1 MELTRER
8 ILRIL
13 LTRHPAWLVP
23 EPLKIVIGTVVIC
36 AVAAAFTVPAAAL
49 GGFGLL
55 MIVAVWVAA
64 LWAFLAARVPRTYEW
79 SCPRLPLE
87 DQPRLR
93 AVIEDAGRL
102 AGLDGLPMVRLT
114 ADRGVWVRVKRD
126 GRVELMIAT
135 YLLLGMRAEELRTF
149 ILRELI
155 SAQRWSWHER
165 WAVTLLRAHRDWE
178 WLAAA
183 CAPIRHALTAE
194 TAALVGW
201 KAVFAATRAEL
212 VARQAFQWHL
222 TRYATSFAGK
232 GWPTDLY
239 ESFRWKIQEDDL
251 MTRVRP
257 QAEELSRAL
266 SDAVELECGGYPA
279 RPGDGT
285 DAQLGGGRGGE
296 RADEHGD
303 PRVDERG
310 GARGDGHGGDGHGGD
325 GHGGDGH
332 GGDGHGD
339 EPGAGSRG
347 GERLMGDDEWS
358 PSSAGGVLES
368 VGAALELRLN
378 KVLAYRVAGG
388 VSLALFARPYRLSE
402 LPAHEWTAPM
412 VIRRVAVLDA
422 ATRLLGRPATNLDVV
437 ELVVAGRAGE
447 LEWWGTKGSC
457 PHPTPGV
464 CALMPLFDVALRRR
478 GYTHEHVFAQ
488 RVLVGPTGDRV
499 DLVELSRK
507 TESGEPWGL
516 MLGGPMTG
524 DDPEADAIRLAGES
538 LAAGDATGWF
548 ERLYAE
554 SATGDALV
562 PWDSRSPHYLL
573 TEWGDQQFGVPGG
586 GAGSSRG
593 RALVVGAGLGDDAEY
608 VAGLGFQ
615 TEAFDVSE
623 SAVRLAR
630 ERFPGSRVR
639 YQVADLLDPPKEW
652 HRAFDLVVEVMTVQ
666 SLPEPL
672 HGRAIAAVAGFVRPG
687 GTLVV
692 IATGR
697 EEDGPVF
704 APPWPLTPSEI
715 RAFAGEGLEADKIED
730 LRGGERHRWRAI
742 FHRPA

>member
-23 EPLKIVIGTVVIC
+23 EPLKIVIGIVVIC
-36 AVAAAFTVPAAAL
+36 AVGAAFTVPAAAL

-55 MIVAVWVAA
+55 MIVAVWAAA
-64 LWAFLAARVPRTYEW
+64 LWAFLAARVPRMYEW
-79 SCPRLPLE
+79 SCPRLPLD

-93 AVIEDAGRL
+93 AVIEEAGRL
-102 AGLDGLPMVRLT
+102 AGLDGLPTVRLT
-114 ADRGVWVRVKRD
+114 ADRGVWVRVKGD
-126 GRVELMIAT
+126 GQVELMIAT

-155 SAQRWSWHER
+155 SAQRWSWHEQ
-165 WAVTLLRAHRDWE
+165 WAVTLVRAHRDWE

-183 CAPIRHALTAE
+183 CAPVRHALTAE

-201 KAVFAATRAEL
+201 KALFAATRAEL
-212 VARQAFQWHL
+212 VARQAFRWHL

-232 GWPTDLY
+232 GWASDLY
-239 ESFRWKIQEDDL
+239 ESFRWKIHEDEL

-257 QAEELSRAL
+257 RAEELSRAL
-266 SDAVELECGGYPA
+266 SDAVEL
-279 RPGDGT
+279 
-285 DAQLGGGRGGE
+285 
-296 RADEHGD
+296 
-303 PRVDERG
+303 
-310 GARGDGHGGDGHGGD
+310 
-325 GHGGDGH
+325 
-332 GGDGHGD
+332 
-339 EPGAGSRG
+339 
-347 GERLMGDDEWS
+347 
-358 PSSAGGVLES
+358 
-368 VGAALELRLN
+368 RLN
-378 KVLAYRVAGG
+378 KVLAYQVAGG
-388 VSLALFARPYRLSE
+388 VSLSLFARPYRLSE
-402 LPAHEWTAPM
+402 VPAHEWTAPM
-412 VIRRVAVLDA
+412 VIQRAAVLEA
-422 ATRLLGRPATNLDVV
+422 ATQLLGRPATNLDVV

-447 LEWWGTKGSC
+447 LEWWHREGPC
-457 PHPTPGV
+457 AHPTPGV

-488 RVLVGPTGDRV
+488 RVLLGPTGDRV
-499 DLVELSRK
+499 DLVGLSKK

-524 DDPEADAIRLAGES
+524 DDAEADAIRLAGES

-554 SATGDALV
+554 SATGDAIV
-562 PWDSRSPHYLL
+562 PWDSRSPHHLL
-573 TEWGDQQFGVPGG
+573 TEWGDQQFAAPGG
-586 GAGSSRG
+586 GVGRSPERAAPDVGAEDSPGPAEGSRG

-623 SAVRLAR
+623 SAVQLAR
-630 ERFPGSRVR
+630 KRFPGSQVR

-666 SLPEPL
+666 SLPESL
-672 HGRAIAAVAGFVRPG
+672 HGRAITGVAGFVRPG
-687 GTLVV
+687 GTLLV
-692 IATGR
+692 IAMGR
-697 EEDGPVF
+697 DEDAPVF
-704 APPWPLTPSEI
+704 PPPWPLTPSEI
-715 RAFAGEGLEADKIED
+715 TAFAAEGLKAAKIED
-730 LRGGERHRWRAI
+730 LRGGERHRWRAV

>member
-1 MELTRER
+1 MELARER

-23 EPLKIVIGTVVIC
+23 EPLKIVIGIVVIC
-36 AVAAAFTVPAAAL
+36 AVGAAFTVPAAAL

-79 SCPRLPLE
+79 SCPRLPLD
-87 DQPRLR
+87 DQQRLR
-93 AVIEDAGRL
+93 AVIEEAGRL
-102 AGLDGLPMVRLT
+102 AGLDGLPTVRLT
-114 ADRGVWVRVKRD
+114 ADRGVWVRVKGD
-126 GRVELMIAT
+126 GQVELMIAT

-155 SAQRWSWHER
+155 SAQRWSWHEQ
-165 WAVTLLRAHRDWE
+165 WAVTLVRAHRDWE

-183 CAPIRHALTAE
+183 CAPVRHALTAE

-201 KAVFAATRAEL
+201 KALFAATRAEL
-212 VARQAFQWHL
+212 VARQAFRWHL

-232 GWPTDLY
+232 GWASDLY
-239 ESFRWKIQEDDL
+239 ESFRWKIHEDEL

-257 QAEELSRAL
+257 RAEELSRAL

-279 RPGDGT
+279 RSGEPHDETGDGRGDAGAPMPGDEP
-285 DAQLGGGRGGE
+285 RGGE
-296 RADEHGD
+296 RIM
-303 PRVDERG
+303 
-310 GARGDGHGGDGHGGD
+310 GDG
-325 GHGGDGH
+325 
-332 GGDGHGD
+332 
-339 EPGAGSRG
+339 
-347 GERLMGDDEWS
+347 EWS
-358 PSSAGGVLES
+358 PSSDGGVLES
-368 VGAALELRLN
+368 VGPALELRLN
-378 KVLAYRVAGG
+378 KVLAYQVAGG
-388 VSLALFARPYRLSE
+388 VSLSLFARPYRLSE
-402 LPAHEWTAPM
+402 VPAHEWTAPM
-412 VIRRVAVLDA
+412 VIQRAAVLEA
-422 ATRLLGRPATNLDVV
+422 ATQLLGRSATNLDVV

-447 LEWWGTKGSC
+447 LEWWHREGPC
-457 PHPTPGV
+457 AHPTPGV

-488 RVLVGPTGDRV
+488 RVLLGPTGDRV
-499 DLVELSRK
+499 DLVELSKK

-524 DDPEADAIRLAGES
+524 DDTEADVIRLAGES

-554 SATGDALV
+554 SATGDAIV
-562 PWDSRSPHYLL
+562 PWDSRSPHHLL
-573 TEWGDQQFGVPGG
+573 TEWGDQQFAAPGG
-586 GAGSSRG
+586 GVGRSPERAAPAVGAEDSRGRAEGSRG

-630 ERFPGSRVR
+630 ERFPGSQVR

-666 SLPEPL
+666 SLPESL
-672 HGRAIAAVAGFVRPG
+672 HGRAIAGVAGFVRPG
-687 GTLVV
+687 GTLLV

-697 EEDGPVF
+697 DEDAPVF
-704 APPWPLTPSEI
+704 PPPWPLTPSEI
-715 RAFAGEGLEADKIED
+715 TAFAAEGLKAAKIED
-730 LRGGERHRWRAI
+730 LRGGERHRWRAV